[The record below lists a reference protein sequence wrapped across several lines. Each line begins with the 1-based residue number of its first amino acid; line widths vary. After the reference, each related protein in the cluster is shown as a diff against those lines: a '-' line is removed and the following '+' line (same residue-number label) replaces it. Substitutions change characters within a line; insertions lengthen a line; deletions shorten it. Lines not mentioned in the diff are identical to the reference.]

1 MSNEII
7 TNVGGIYCR
16 CCLFLSRG
24 CGPAGA
30 EAAPRSDRER
40 GLWSPKD
47 QGLSGKSV
55 NYQAISSRSLY
66 VVSWMVAPQNICP
79 PRTYKCELIWK
90 KGLCTKWRVFKWDHP
105 GLCRWALN
113 PMTRVLIRE
122 RQRSIRGPE
131 KRRWKQYGEWGRP
144 GGMRIK
150 SSGTTDPGSHQPLGQ
165 GPSEHLSEPQETNP
179 RQHLHFRRLTSSC
192 ERIHFG
198 CFVIICYMTAPRII
212 ITIIMYPS
220 ALISKMWSHL
230 TALNQRQWCSVQEDI

>member
-7 TNVGGIYCR
+7 TNVSGIYCC

-30 EAAPRSDRER
+30 EAVPRSDRER

-47 QGLSGKSV
+47 QDLSGKSV

-113 PMTRVLIRE
+113 PVTCVLIRE
-122 RQRSIRGPE
+122 RQRSIRGRETGVKVVWRVRQTWRDAYKIQWYRGP
-131 KRRWKQYGEWGRP
+131 W
-144 GGMRIK
+144 
-150 SSGTTDPGSHQPLGQ
+150 QP
-165 GPSEHLSEPQETNP
+165 P
-179 RQHLHFRRLTSSC
+179 
-192 ERIHFG
+192 
-198 CFVIICYMTAPRII
+198 APR
-212 ITIIMYPS
+212 TGTLRASLRASRNQPS
-220 ALISKMWSHL
+220 PAPSLQTSDLKLWEDPFRLFCDHL
-230 TALNQRQWCSVQEDI
+230 LHDKNNNNNNNNVSQCTYL